1 MKSLLSPVSVSENVK
16 LCDVTMKRICVVGAF
31 DFTRKDTGGQP
42 VKTRELYDGL
52 CNRYGADKVLY
63 VETRQ
68 WKKHIIRML
77 WQLIR
82 NVPRSDVVIMLPAH
96 NGLKVFS
103 RLLQIVKKKKAK
115 LFYDVIGG
123 WLPTMV
129 RENPDMLPYLQK
141 MDGIWV
147 ETTSMQRGLQELGLQ
162 QVTVVPNFK
171 SLQPLKPSELTDP
184 AIAPCRLATFS
195 RVMEEKGITDAIE
208 TIHRVNTQLGRKAFA
223 LDIYGPVAPQY
234 AETFENLQ
242 AQHGDFVTYKGVAKP
257 EESVEILKD
266 YYALLFPTKFYTEG
280 IPGTIIDAYAA
291 GVPVIT
297 ARWLNH
303 GDIFEEGV
311 TGLGYPF
318 GDTRALEQ
326 LLLELAAQPDR
337 LMALKPACLKKA
349 EQYLPETA
357 MERIATLIGV

>member
-1 MKSLLSPVSVSENVK
+1 M
-16 LCDVTMKRICVVGAF
+16 RICVVGAF
-31 DFTRKDTGGQP
+31 GFDDLANATGGQP
-42 VKTRELYDGL
+42 VKTRELYYGL
-52 CNRYGADKVLY
+52 TTKYGQAQTSF
-63 VETRQ
+63 VETYRWQ
-68 WKKHIIRML
+68 HKPIKML

-129 RENPDMLPYLQK
+129 KEKPEMLPFLQK

-147 ETTSMQRGLQELGLQ
+147 ETTSMQRSLQELGLQ
-162 QVTVVPNFK
+162 QVTVIPNFK
-171 SLQPLKPSELTDP
+171 SLQSLKPSELTDP

-195 RVMEEKGITDAIE
+195 RVMEEKGITDAVE
-208 TIHRVNTQLGRKAFA
+208 TIHRVNTQLGRKAFS

-242 AQHGDFVTYKGVAKP
+242 AQYGDFVTYKGVAKP
-257 EESVEILKD
+257 EESVQILKD
-266 YYALLFPTKFYTEG
+266 YYALLFPTKYYTEG

-318 GDTRALEQ
+318 GDTGALEQ

-337 LMALKPACLKKA
+337 LTALKPACLKKA
-349 EQYLPETA
+349 EQYMPETA